1 MMGVV
6 LYNYIMLRHESHVF
20 ELRVETKFEVVD
32 SHSLFNPKSNSC
44 ALVLASK
51 MLQSTNY

>member
-6 LYNYIMLRHESHVF
+6 LYNIMLRHESHVF
-20 ELRVETKFEVVD
+20 ELQVETKFEVVD

-44 ALVLASK
+44 TLVLASK
-51 MLQSTNY
+51 TLQSTNY